1 MVSKVKEEMNTKMRE
16 NMKKRLAVF
25 LCILFVLPTIM
36 SVLPQTAQETQ
47 AANVYLGWIGTLY
60 STGGKMTVE
69 QGAKFYIG
77 DYAQVTGG
85 TASMVKATY
94 STSKKSVATVNS
106 KGYVE
111 AKGTG
116 SATIRI
122 KYKGKSL
129 SCALKVVKAGEFETK
144 EAYRKLAEEADTVA
158 KNMPSKVTSGN
169 GFDLLKIRDDYQKVS
184 NSVLTEISEDGF
196 IKGRNSSGYSV
207 STEKLAVP
215 KAGRIQTLRFKLSEY
230 ANKNSPVST
239 RSSKVL
245 KIASVSASA
254 GKVTIKLKKA
264 PGKEQMLAMRIIH
277 SSYPEQN
284 KTGGNDKVY
293 FYINL
298 INTKKVSDYYSGLAC
313 MKKGSK
319 TITIIPQ
326 KYSASKN
333 KFVNAKLKKN
343 TTYSLS
349 TKSDWT
355 RGKTFKV
362 K

>member
-1 MVSKVKEEMNTKMRE
+1 MNTKMRE

-47 AANVYLGWIGTLY
+47 AASVYLGWFGVS
-60 STGGKMTVE
+60 STDRKVTVE

-77 DYAQVTGG
+77 DYAQVIGG
-85 TASMVKATY
+85 TVSMVKASY
-94 STSKKSVATVNS
+94 STSKKSVATVNG

-116 SATIRI
+116 STKLKI
-122 KYKGKSL
+122 KYKGKTL
-129 SCALKVVKAGEFETK
+129 TCTLKVVKAGSFGSK
-144 EAYRKLAEEADTVA
+144 EAYTKLAKAADTVA

-196 IKGRNSSGYSV
+196 IKEKQSSGYWGT
-207 STEKLAVP
+207 TEKLAVP
-215 KAGRIQTLRFKLSEY
+215 KAGRIQTLRLKLSEY
-230 ANKNSPVST
+230 AYKNSPVST

-319 TITIIPQ
+319 TITVIPQ
-326 KYSASKN
+326 KYSAGKN